1 VLKQVIVVRKDIE
14 WGKGKLAAHVA
25 HASVDS
31 LFKADSKDVQVWMK
45 EGGMKVVLKIP
56 TLKDLAKVSKKAK
69 DAKLP
74 FALIRDAGKT
84 QLKKG
89 TVTCLGIG
97 PANQKNIDKITGK
110 LKLL

>member
-1 VLKQVIVVRKDIE
+1 MKQAIVVRKDIE

-25 HASVDS
+25 HAAVDS
-31 LFKADSKDVQVWMK
+31 VMSANPEIVQEWRK

-56 TLKDLAKVSKKAK
+56 TLKELREIARKVKE
-69 DAKLP
+69 AKLP
-74 FALIRDAGKT
+74 HALIRDAGRT
-84 QLKKG
+84 QLKSG

-97 PANQKNIDKITGK
+97 PSEQKKIDKITGK

>member
-25 HASVDS
+25 HAAVDS
-31 LFKADSKDVQVWMK
+31 LMKADPEDVEKWRK
-45 EGGMKVVLKIP
+45 EGGMKIVLKIP
-56 TLKDLAKVSKKAK
+56 TLKELNAVSKKVK
-69 DAKLP
+69 ESKLP

-84 QLKKG
+84 QLKSG
-89 TVTCLGIG
+89 TVTCLGVG
-97 PANQKNIDKITGK
+97 PSDQKKIDKITGK

>member
-1 VLKQVIVVRKDIE
+1 VFKQAIVVRKDIE

-31 LFKADSKDVQVWMK
+31 LFKADPEDVKVWRR
-45 EGGMKVVLKIP
+45 EGAMKVVLKIP
-56 TLKDLAKVSKKAK
+56 TLKDLTQISKKAK
-69 DAKLP
+69 EAKLP
-74 FALIRDAGKT
+74 YALIRDAGRT
-84 QLKKG
+84 QLRAG

-97 PANQKNIDKITGK
+97 PAEESKIDRITGK

>member
-1 VLKQVIVVRKDIE
+1 LLKQAIVVRKDME

-25 HASVDS
+25 HAAVES
-31 LFKADSKDVQVWMK
+31 LFKADPEDVKIWRKGGAMK
-45 EGGMKVVLKIP
+45 IVLKIP
-56 TLKDLAKVSKKAK
+56 TLKELILISKKVK
-69 DAKLP
+69 ETKLP

-84 QLKKG
+84 QLKAG

-97 PANQKNIDKITGK
+97 PADQKKIDRITGK

>member
-1 VLKQVIVVRKDIE
+1 MFKQTIVVRKDIG

-25 HASVDS
+25 HAAVDS
-31 LFKADSKDVQVWMK
+31 MLKADPDDVETWRK
-45 EGGMKVVLKIP
+45 EGGMKLVLKIP
-56 TLKDLAKVSKKAK
+56 TLKDLMTISKKVK
-69 DAKLP
+69 EAKLP

-84 QLKKG
+84 QLKSG

-97 PANQKNIDKITGK
+97 PADQKKIDRITGK

>member
-1 VLKQVIVVRKDIE
+1 MFKQVIVVRKDIE

-31 LFKADSKDVQVWMK
+31 LFKADSKDVEVWRK
-45 EGGMKVVLKIP
+45 EGAMKVVLKIP
-56 TLKDLAKVSKKAK
+56 TLKELTQVSKKVK
-69 DAKLP
+69 EAKLP
-74 FALIRDAGKT
+74 FALIRDAGRT
-84 QLKKG
+84 QLKAG

-97 PANQKNIDKITGK
+97 PAEQKKIDKITGK